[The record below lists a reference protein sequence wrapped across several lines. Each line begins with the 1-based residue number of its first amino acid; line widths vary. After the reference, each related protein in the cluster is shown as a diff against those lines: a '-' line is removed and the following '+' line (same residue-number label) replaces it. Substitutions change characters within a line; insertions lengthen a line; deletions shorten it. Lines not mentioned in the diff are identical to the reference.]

1 MSLKRTLT
9 NFSLSSRYQG
19 PHQEASSKPASAA
32 GHHPNS
38 ASLRK
43 AFITLLGGRGK
54 LPRPEELDI
63 YAESV
68 FKAVIIWARRQ
79 ADGTCLMPEDVS
91 EWDDTISR
99 RDLYH
104 YLVHH
109 SEYGLSQKTCN
120 LMFTRADADGN
131 EKLTLEEMIR
141 FTKKCYQML
150 VDDGDFDER
159 MIQAVPAFHVVP
171 GSCKLN
177 ALSGTRAFEMRVVRR
192 QSMRRIFSTFE
203 EVDGDRDGK
212 ITLPEFKWY
221 IKKNQPHAAGMATSM
236 FHSLDKDK
244 VGAIRFSD
252 LLRCLYP
259 EASTLDLRLLARM
272 ARPDDYVANAQPDGE
287 LMKEIQNIF
296 AVYDDDKSGS
306 LDFEEFS
313 HALNLCG
320 FDPKETAVMFKEI
333 DRDGS
338 GEVSYEEFE
347 LWYVN
352 AQRRARK
359 ISRDAG
365 KDSDIED
372 Y

>member
-236 FHSLDKDK
+236 FHSLDKD
-244 VGAIRFSD
+244 
-252 LLRCLYP
+252 
-259 EASTLDLRLLARM
+259 
-272 ARPDDYVANAQPDGE
+272 YVANAQPDGE

-347 LWYVN
+347 LW
-352 AQRRARK
+352 
-359 ISRDAG
+359 
-365 KDSDIED
+365 
-372 Y
+372 